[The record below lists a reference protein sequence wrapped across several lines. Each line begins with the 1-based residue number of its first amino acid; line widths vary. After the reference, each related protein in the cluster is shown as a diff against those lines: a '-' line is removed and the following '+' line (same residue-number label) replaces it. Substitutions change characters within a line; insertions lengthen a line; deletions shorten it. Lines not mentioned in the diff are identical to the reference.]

1 MEPINYMLDVKNPIE
16 EAIKGYTMG
25 RNDIAQRQE
34 LQIQQQNATMAQ
46 KAFED
51 QQTALAEQRAAAA
64 QQQAQAA
71 AYQQDLMVLRDAAAN
86 GTLTAE
92 MQNAFNLKYASN
104 QAEIKTAFD
113 AMSEPKRQEQ
123 TAFGIN
129 LVTSLLSGNSDA
141 AVTMLNERIVA
152 AENSGDAEEAA
163 KLRANLKI
171 IEMDPY
177 AAAISIGSAM
187 TAADAIA
194 PDVWKSILDSTQK
207 GEKPTE
213 AMRTQDAQL
222 RAAGI
227 VPKNEGGDGQYEAA
241 MAQAGGVTP
250 TDTKEP
256 ESITAL
262 RIRAKE
268 AGLVAGTP
276 EYNQFMINGG
286 KATDQMGFKVNPD
299 GSVEFSQGAGAGST
313 KPSPGYVTVPTESG
327 TEQRVVTGSPAAQEV
342 AKTAAQLES
351 SLEQANKLI
360 GLVETVR
367 DNPELDAVTGFI
379 EGQSSIGRPSFS
391 PELMQNRRDLVV
403 KIDQLKGNV
412 FLQAYESLKGAG
424 QITEIEGTKAEA
436 AIARMD
442 RTQGTPAFKEA
453 LNEFVD
459 VIKAAKQRIVAQ
471 KSGLPKETVSSDQSL
486 SAEDM
491 QYLGVNP

>member
-1 MEPINYMLDVKNPIE
+1 
-16 EAIKGYTMG
+16 MG

-194 PDVWKSILDSTQK
+194 PDVWKSILDATQ
-207 GEKPTE
+207 
-213 AMRTQDAQL
+213 
-222 RAAGI
+222 
-227 VPKNEGGDGQYEAA
+227 PKA
-241 MAQAGGVTP
+241 
-250 TDTKEP
+250 
-256 ESITAL
+256 
-262 RIRAKE
+262 
-268 AGLVAGTP
+268 
-276 EYNQFMINGG
+276 
-286 KATDQMGFKVNPD
+286 
-299 GSVEFSQGAGAGST
+299 
-313 KPSPGYVTVPTESG
+313 
-327 TEQRVVTGSPAAQEV
+327 
-342 AKTAAQLES
+342 
-351 SLEQANKLI
+351 
-360 GLVETVR
+360 
-367 DNPELDAVTGFI
+367 
-379 EGQSSIGRPSFS
+379 
-391 PELMQNRRDLVV
+391 
-403 KIDQLKGNV
+403 
-412 FLQAYESLKGAG
+412 
-424 QITEIEGTKAEA
+424 AEA
-436 AIARMD
+436 ASPLGKLAQDVAKGILPQSVLDSALKLDKTTAEGGLTLKDKVAEEARLRGEYSKRTEDLTSAERNQSIIETSAADNTGAGDIALVTSFMKMLDPGSVVRE
-442 RTQGTPAFKEA
+442 T
-453 LNEFVD
+453 EFAT
-459 VIKAAKQRIVAQ
+459 AANAGGLLGRLQSLATKVE
-471 KSGLPKETVSSDQSL
+471 SGQFL
-486 SAEDM
+486 SAE
-491 QYLGVNP
+491 QRTEFQNLSRKFLEAAQVQEQGVQQSYQAIVDNYGLNPVNVFGARATTEGATGAIPQSFLNSQAVINAATKNGTTPEAMWGIMSAEQRALYGE

>member
-1 MEPINYMLDVKNPIE
+1 MDPINYILDVKNPIE

-51 QQTALAEQRAAAA
+51 QQLALKEQRAVAEKEKAK
-64 QQQAQAA
+64 AA

-187 TAADAIA
+187 TAADAIK
-194 PDVWKSILDSTQK
+194 PDVWKSILDSTQPK
-207 GEKPTE
+207 TPEEYRPATPQEAAAYGAVAGQVNIKTGKFEAINPQIGLSVTTNPDGTTTFTQGPGVGGADVRKPGQNYVYGT
-213 AMRTQDAQL
+213 D
-222 RAAGI
+222 AAGRQ
-227 VPKNEGGDGQYEAA
+227 V
-241 MAQAGGVTP
+241 AQP
-250 TDTKEP
+250 
-256 ESITAL
+256 I
-262 RIRAKE
+262 
-268 AGLVAGTP
+268 AGTP
-276 EYNQFMINGG
+276 EALQVTETAG
-286 KATDQMGFKVNPD
+286 KLDAAIEVGNNMLATIESIVGRPAGD
-299 GSVEFSQGAGAGST
+299 GMTAV
-313 KPSPGYVTVPTESG
+313 KPNAALPGILGMFEGRLP
-327 TEQRVVTGSPAAQEV
+327 
-342 AKTAAQLES
+342 AKTQAQADLLAKVEQVQGQAFLE
-351 SLEQANKLI
+351 A
-360 GLVETVR
+360 
-367 DNPELDAVTGFI
+367 F
-379 EGQSSIGRPSFS
+379 SI
-391 PELMQNRRDLVV
+391 
-403 KIDQLKGNV
+403 
-412 FLQAYESLKGAG
+412 LKGAG
-424 QITEIEGTKAEA
+424 AITEQEGIKATQA
-436 AIARMD
+436 YARLQ
-442 RTQGTPAFKEA
+442 RTQSPEAFTA
-453 LNEFVD
+453 SLNEF
-459 VIKAAKQRIVAQ
+459 ANIVRLGMKRAQ
-471 KSGLPKETVSSDQSL
+471 DQKMALPQIAPVTAEGSGLPQSFLSDQSAIDAAKNAGVTL
-486 SAEDM
+486 QDM
-491 QYLGVNP
+491 WNIMTPANKARYGK

>member
-1 MEPINYMLDVKNPIE
+1 MDPINYILDVKNPIE

-34 LQIQQQNATMAQ
+34 LQIQQQNAAQ
-46 KAFED
+46 QQQAFAD

-194 PDVWKSILDSTQK
+194 PDVWKSILDATQ
-207 GEKPTE
+207 
-213 AMRTQDAQL
+213 
-222 RAAGI
+222 
-227 VPKNEGGDGQYEAA
+227 PKA
-241 MAQAGGVTP
+241 
-250 TDTKEP
+250 
-256 ESITAL
+256 
-262 RIRAKE
+262 
-268 AGLVAGTP
+268 
-276 EYNQFMINGG
+276 
-286 KATDQMGFKVNPD
+286 
-299 GSVEFSQGAGAGST
+299 
-313 KPSPGYVTVPTESG
+313 
-327 TEQRVVTGSPAAQEV
+327 
-342 AKTAAQLES
+342 
-351 SLEQANKLI
+351 
-360 GLVETVR
+360 
-367 DNPELDAVTGFI
+367 
-379 EGQSSIGRPSFS
+379 
-391 PELMQNRRDLVV
+391 
-403 KIDQLKGNV
+403 
-412 FLQAYESLKGAG
+412 
-424 QITEIEGTKAEA
+424 AEA
-436 AIARMD
+436 ASPLGKLAQDVAKGILPQSVLDSALKLDKTTAEGGLTLKDKVAEEARLRGEYSKRTEDLTSAERNQSIIETSAADNTGAGDIALVTSFMKMLDPGSVVRE
-442 RTQGTPAFKEA
+442 T
-453 LNEFVD
+453 EFAT
-459 VIKAAKQRIVAQ
+459 AANAGGLLGRL
-471 KSGLPKETVSSDQSL
+471 KSLATKVESGQFL
-486 SAEDM
+486 SAEQRTEFQNLSRKFLDAARV
-491 QYLGVNP
+491 QEQGVQQSYQAIVDNYGLNPVNVFGARAATEGATGAIPQSFLSSQAVINAATKNGTTPEAMWEIMSAEQRALYGE

>member
-1 MEPINYMLDVKNPIE
+1 MDPINYILDVKNPIE
-16 EAIKGYTMG
+16 EALKGYTMG

-86 GTLTAE
+86 GKLTPE
-92 MQNAFNLKYASN
+92 MQNAFNLKYAAN

-194 PDVWKSILDSTQK
+194 PDVWKSILDATQ
-207 GEKPTE
+207 
-213 AMRTQDAQL
+213 
-222 RAAGI
+222 
-227 VPKNEGGDGQYEAA
+227 PKA
-241 MAQAGGVTP
+241 
-250 TDTKEP
+250 
-256 ESITAL
+256 
-262 RIRAKE
+262 
-268 AGLVAGTP
+268 
-276 EYNQFMINGG
+276 
-286 KATDQMGFKVNPD
+286 
-299 GSVEFSQGAGAGST
+299 
-313 KPSPGYVTVPTESG
+313 
-327 TEQRVVTGSPAAQEV
+327 
-342 AKTAAQLES
+342 
-351 SLEQANKLI
+351 
-360 GLVETVR
+360 
-367 DNPELDAVTGFI
+367 
-379 EGQSSIGRPSFS
+379 
-391 PELMQNRRDLVV
+391 
-403 KIDQLKGNV
+403 
-412 FLQAYESLKGAG
+412 
-424 QITEIEGTKAEA
+424 AEA
-436 AIARMD
+436 ASPLGKLAQDVAKGILPQSVLDSALKLDKTTAEGGLTLKDKVAEEARLRGEYSKRTEDLTSAERNQSIIETSAADNTGAGDIALVTSFMKMLDPGSVVRE
-442 RTQGTPAFKEA
+442 T
-453 LNEFVD
+453 EFAT
-459 VIKAAKQRIVAQ
+459 AANAGGLLGRLQSLATKVE
-471 KSGLPKETVSSDQSL
+471 SGQFL
-486 SAEDM
+486 SAE
-491 QYLGVNP
+491 QRTEFQNLSRKFLEAAQVQEQGVQQSYQAIVDNYGLNPVNVFGARAATESAAGAIPQSFLSSQAVINAAMKNGTTPEAMWGIMSAEQRALYGE